1 VTSCKFKCKSKM
13 KHNATFNDSIYL
25 NCLIFI
31 ETKRVR
37 KEVKMS
43 RILNQ
48 NIIFLNL
55 IASFVSNA

>member
-1 VTSCKFKCKSKM
+1 VTNSKFKCKSKM
-13 KHNATFNDSIYL
+13 KPNTTFNDQIYL

-48 NIIFLNL
+48 NIIFPNL